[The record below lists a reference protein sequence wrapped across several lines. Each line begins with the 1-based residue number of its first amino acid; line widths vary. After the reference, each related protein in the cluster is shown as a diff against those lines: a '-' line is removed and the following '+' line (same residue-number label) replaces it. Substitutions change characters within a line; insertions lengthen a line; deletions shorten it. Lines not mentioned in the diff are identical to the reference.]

1 MTTLANFLSA
11 AYFSYFKISFKFLVR
26 SASWKVWHS
35 LVLIVASPG
44 LLVSLCIY
52 QDHLTVPHRPT
63 ISPRPCMSGEAEQRK
78 EKIVFYKKLK
88 CIMTTW
94 RLPGWGGLALCE
106 KKISFQ
112 GLTVTP
118 LT

>member
-52 QDHLTVPHRPT
+52 QDPHCPSQSHHLAT
-63 ISPRPCMSGEAEQRK
+63 
-78 EKIVFYKKLK
+78 
-88 CIMTTW
+88 
-94 RLPGWGGLALCE
+94 ALH
-106 KKISFQ
+106 
-112 GLTVTP
+112 VR
-118 LT
+118 